1 MSSVEG
7 SEHID
12 KIHTNSSGEHMD
24 YEYAAGMMDADG
36 CFGINPKKRSDGET
50 YKIRIYCKVDQKVTS
65 YFLQELSDEYSVT
78 LTCQPSGVSRVSL
91 CGVDAEH
98 FTKRIR
104 PYLIIKDQIADYI
117 LSLRG
122 LTVTKDELRLIRN
135 HLKSLRDDPRIYNRN
150 ITDRYIAGFIDGD
163 GWLTA
168 SYDKKSGYLQFKLGA
183 LSHISQAQT
192 LHLLQ
197 ERFGGAFSYKKNG
210 TNVTWIIAITKDKL
224 ADLAFLSDYLRQK
237 RDRFLFIYGAVES
250 QSNLKIGGATADSNA
265 ILHKEFKSIPSGRD
279 G

>member
-1 MSSVEG
+1 
-7 SEHID
+7 
-12 KIHTNSSGEHMD
+12 MD

-36 CFGINPKKRSDGET
+36 CFGIHPKKRSDGET

-65 YFLQELSDEYSVT
+65 HFLQELSDEYSVT
-78 LTCQPSGVSRVSL
+78 LMRQPNGVSKVTL
-91 CGVDAEH
+91 YGVDAEH

-122 LTVTKDELRLIRN
+122 LTVTKDELKLIRTR
-135 HLKSLRDDPRIYNRN
+135 LKSLRDDRKVYNRN

-163 GWLTA
+163 GWLTVL
-168 SYDKKSGYLQFKLGA
+168 YDKKSGYLQFKLGA

-210 TNVTWIIAITKDKL
+210 TNVTWSIAITQDKL
-224 ADLAFLSDYLRQK
+224 TELKFLSEHLRQK
-237 RDRFLFIYGAVES
+237 RDRFLFIYGIIERQA
-250 QSNLKIGGATADSNA
+250 NLKVGGATAESNA
-265 ILHKEFKSIPSGRD
+265 LLHKEFKSIPSGRD